1 MPIRAFVVV
10 LPMLIFLLAG
20 CGAPPTAEADAARQ
34 SLASASSA
42 GADKYAA
49 ASLKEAHAA
58 QAALDAEL
66 KAQEGKFIKSYDRA
80 RELAVAAKAAA
91 DKAAT
96 EATSGR
102 ERAEAEEGRKAK
114 AATVRRE
121 RLAKA
126 IRVGGQI
133 RPPIR
138 IKEVAPVYPSI
149 AQSARVEGD
158 VVIEATIDDEGKVA
172 DAHVVKSVPLLDQAA
187 LDAVRQWEYQ
197 PSLLNGVPTAVVTTV
212 TVKFT
217 RR

>member
-1 MPIRAFVVV
+1 
-10 LPMLIFLLAG
+10 MLIFALAG

-34 SLASASSA
+34 AMASASSA

-49 ASLKEAHAA
+49 ASLKEAQTA

-80 RELAVAAKAAA
+80 RELAVAAKTAA

-96 EATSGR
+96 DATS
-102 ERAEAEEGRKAK
+102 ERAEADEARKAK
-114 AATVRRE
+114 AAAARRE
-121 RLAKA
+121 KLAKA
-126 IRVGGQI
+126 IRVGGQV

-138 IKEVAPVYPSI
+138 IKEVAPVYPAI
-149 AQSARVEGD
+149 AQSARVKGD
-158 VVIEATIDDEGKVA
+158 VVIEMTIDDEGKVA
-172 DAHVVKSVPLLDQAA
+172 DARVVKSVPLLDQAA

-212 TVKFT
+212 TIKFT
-217 RR
+217 RP